1 MEKLGTVNGPDEW
14 AGDKTAGR
22 RASEGQT
29 VESLEPVNR
38 GQTMT
43 AKIELCVI
51 RQNL

>member
-1 MEKLGTVNGPDEW
+1 MEKLGTVNGPEEGENANRESGPRD
-14 AGDKTAGR
+14 R
-22 RASEGQT
+22 R
-29 VESLEPVNR
+29 NR

>member
-1 MEKLGTVNGPDEW
+1 MVKLGTVNGPEK
-14 AGDKTAGR
+14 GENSKIR
-22 RASEGQT
+22 
-29 VESLEPVNR
+29 PNR